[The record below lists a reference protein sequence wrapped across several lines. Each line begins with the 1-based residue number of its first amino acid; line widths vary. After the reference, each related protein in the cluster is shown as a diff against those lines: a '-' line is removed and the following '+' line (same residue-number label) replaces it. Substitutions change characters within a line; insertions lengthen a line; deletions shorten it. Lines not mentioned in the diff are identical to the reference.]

1 MEIGPAAKEQHEP
14 PHQKSVPGLLKA
26 SESKRSFFGLR
37 KSSVGK
43 VPAMPVRGAAFDP
56 TGDT

>member
-26 SESKRSFFGLR
+26 SESKSSFFGLR

-43 VPAMPVRGAAFDP
+43 VPAMPARGAAFDP
-56 TGDT
+56 T